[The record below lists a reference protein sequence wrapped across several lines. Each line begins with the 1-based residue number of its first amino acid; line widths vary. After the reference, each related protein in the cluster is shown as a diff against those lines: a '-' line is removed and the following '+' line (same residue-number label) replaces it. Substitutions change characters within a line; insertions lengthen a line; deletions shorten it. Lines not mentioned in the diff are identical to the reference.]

1 MCSERLRKLDL
12 LNLMVSSSIHSEK
25 MVQPLVALAPHVKDL
40 RNLGGTSGAR
50 SICLLVHAYG
60 SSLLLL
66 PGASTDGHAV
76 CDDVLQYLLGL
87 TTKLKLNNI
96 KLRFQVL
103 TALQL
108 KVAKK
113 KKQRPVG
120 VILSRSMLVI
130 RLWLRKNYTG
140 D

>member
-1 MCSERLRKLDL
+1 M
-12 LNLMVSSSIHSEK
+12 
-25 MVQPLVALAPHVKDL
+25 KDL
-40 RNLGGTSGAR
+40 KNLCGTSGTR

-66 PGASTDGHAV
+66 PGAPTDGHAV
-76 CDDVLQYLLGL
+76 CDDVLQYLLDL

-108 KVAKK
+108 KLHKSSKACRCNF
-113 KKQRPVG
+113 KQVNANNTATDQQD
-120 VILSRSMLVI
+120 L
-130 RLWLRKNYTG
+130 
-140 D
+140 

>member
-1 MCSERLRKLDL
+1 M
-12 LNLMVSSSIHSEK
+12 
-25 MVQPLVALAPHVKDL
+25 KDL
-40 RNLGGTSGAR
+40 KNLGGTSGAR

-66 PGASTDGHAV
+66 PGPSTDGHAV

-108 KVAKK
+108 KLQQKLK
-113 KKQRPVG
+113 G
-120 VILSRSMLVI
+120 L
-130 RLWLRKNYTG
+130 
-140 D
+140 